1 MVKSVQLLVAVIAFN
16 VVIGALFVVSNYHI
30 WNAVNPLDYT
40 SPNWGPLN
48 IAYVPRFFV
57 DGEFILEQMI
67 VVLVNYPFWLFW
79 VTMIGNILFAIALQ
93 RTIKEMK

>member
-1 MVKSVQLLVAVIAFN
+1 MKSTQLLVAVIAFN

-40 SPNWGPLN
+40 SPNWGPFN

-67 VVLVNYPFWLFW
+67 VVLINYPFWLFW
-79 VTMIGNILFAIALQ
+79 VAMIGNMFFIVLAL
-93 RTIKEMK
+93 RSKKT